1 MLHLI
6 ITTLLGFAL
15 SGLWFASFQF
25 LGRYMAKKDK
35 NSEIS
40 RCLLPLF
47 AALAPAVLILYW
59 KGSWSLHIHSLKNL
73 GWWGITLLTTGV
85 VCMLISFR
93 QKKQAS
99 CTRRELLFR
108 CVEAGMMEIPMRLMM
123 QNFVCLLLNLWKEDI
138 LYGIIINGLIWCFSV
153 LVQEA
158 ITKQYEGIIIDLAA
172 SFVFS
177 LGIGY
182 VYLESECIIFA
193 VTAHML
199 ERFIGTKMNR

>member
-1 MLHLI
+1 
-6 ITTLLGFAL
+6 
-15 SGLWFASFQF
+15 
-25 LGRYMAKKDK
+25 
-35 NSEIS
+35 
-40 RCLLPLF
+40 
-47 AALAPAVLILYW
+47 
-59 KGSWSLHIHSLKNL
+59 
-73 GWWGITLLTTGV
+73 
-85 VCMLISFR
+85 
-93 QKKQAS
+93 
-99 CTRRELLFR
+99 
-108 CVEAGMMEIPMRLMM
+108 MMEIPMRLMM

-153 LVQEA
+153 LVQAA